1 MLFVCVFPGQVQA
14 PLSRHLAQLEGLGSG
29 RRTAFDQT
37 PRLQTGWVQDGP
49 VRRQRWIGCDRIHT
63 SRMFREILLLSLPTH
78 DDIPKILTEFSFL
91 SFMDQQ
97 DQDFH
102 PAPKNSV
109 RDRRRLSSLQTQA
122 RWAANEDAVKHL
134 IESYREYNSMCLL
147 QLPESK
153 PSTRATGWKRNM
165 PNRKRPVCELNNRR
179 RLNIFQIFNLSSSCL
194 NSHQDW
200 ELLERFA
207 GQEGAREEGVGRQ
220 SHQEVSSTFLNKF
233 RNLPRNQMP
242 IWSICIGLSGAK

>member
-29 RRTAFDQT
+29 RRAAFDQT

-49 VRRQRWIGCDRIHT
+49 VRRQRWIGCDRINT
-63 SRMFREILLLSLPTH
+63 SRTFRKILLLSLLTH
-78 DDIPKILTEFSFL
+78 DDILKILTEFSFL

-109 RDRRRLSSLQTQA
+109 RDRRHLSSLQTQA

-134 IESYREYNSMCLL
+134 IKSYITACL
-147 QLPESK
+147 
-153 PSTRATGWKRNM
+153 
-165 PNRKRPVCELNNRR
+165 
-179 RLNIFQIFNLSSSCL
+179 SC
-194 NSHQDW
+194 SHQNSSQVQG
-200 ELLERFA
+200 LQGER
-207 GQEGAREEGVGRQ
+207 GICQTERSRCV
-220 SHQEVSSTFLNKF
+220 
-233 RNLPRNQMP
+233 NLTTN
-242 IWSICIGLSGAK
+242 GD